1 VSPQSPQIANQP
13 ADLGALV
20 RLILQTCTRL
30 GIVRLERK
38 EDGDFLG
45 VLRLRRW

>member
-20 RLILQTCTRL
+20 RLILQTCARL
-30 GIVRLERK
+30 WIVRLERK

-45 VLRLRRW
+45 VLRLRRR